1 MKQVYIAGAVRTALG
16 TYGGSLKSVPAH
28 QLGALV
34 VREALNRSGLPD
46 SLVDE
51 VILGRCARVLKPLTS
66 PAVWRWRL
74 ACPIQC
80 PDLQ

>member
-1 MKQVYIAGAVRTALG
+1 MKQVYIAGAVRTAIG

-51 VILGRCARVLKPLTS
+51 VILGEV
-66 PAVWRWRL
+66 RL
-74 ACPIQC
+74 
-80 PDLQ
+80 